1 MTTNHGLSW
10 QADAM
15 QRVATVRAVD
25 RGDISVVF
33 EDGEVGTARR
43 AVSCLVAPAPG
54 DLVLLA
60 LSPRGVHLLAVLERD
75 ADAGLRIDAEGD
87 LEIRSARGRV
97 SLRGRAGVDVLS
109 PSEVRVAAPEVA
121 VEAGRGRVVA
131 EALAVCGA
139 TLDACFATTRAAL
152 DAVDLSA
159 LRIATRTRWNFRH
172 VEESDHLRAGRIDH
186 AAQTTLCLRAEHA
199 VVHAESL
206 VKMDGQQIHL
216 G

>member
-15 QRVATVRAVD
+15 QRVATVRAVE
-25 RGDISVVF
+25 GAAVSVAF

-43 AVSCLVAPAPG
+43 AVSCLVAPMPG
-54 DLVLLA
+54 DTVLLA

-75 ADAGLRIDAEGD
+75 AGAAVRVEADGD
-87 LEIRSARGRV
+87 LELRSVRGRV
-97 SLRGRAGVDVLS
+97 ALRGPAGVDVLS
-109 PSEVRVAAPEVA
+109 AAAVRVAAPEVA
-121 VEAGRGRVVA
+121 VEAGRGRLVA
-131 EALAVCGA
+131 EALVVCGA
-139 TLDACFATTRAAL
+139 TLDARFVTTRAAL
-152 DAVDLSA
+152 DAVDLTA
-159 LRIATRTRWNFRH
+159 LRVATRTRWSFRH

-186 AAQTTLCLRAEHA
+186 AAETTLCLRAEHA